1 MGFQVWRSVP
11 GKLLLL
17 ILNIFTGMALI
28 VEGYNQGVMGG
39 VSGTSDFIQVT
50 QIGSDGVITN
60 ATKQGGIVSVYYF
73 GSMVGCF
80 IAGWF
85 GDKYGRK
92 KGVWLGA
99 LFGMIGGSLMAA
111 SQNANMFICA
121 RVITGI
127 GIGFLN
133 TIVPPWISELA
144 RAHNRGSNFA
154 LIFTSNYIGIII
166 AYWLNYGVQNNS
178 NESFKWR
185 FPLAFMTAPLILIA
199 TTVVFLPESPRW
211 LIANNRR
218 EEAVEVLAKVRGDI
232 HHNDPALVAEIEQLE
247 AVVEASQHKRNRI
260 WNIAF
265 GRYSGRLHLGRRAWM
280 SFFTQQMLMWSGI
293 MAITTYSGQLFH
305 QAGFTAS
312 KSAWMSGFCN
322 TLCGVFGTLAATLVI
337 DRIGR
342 IKSMLTGFSCQG
354 VVLFM
359 CAAFLK
365 VSKDTDDVSKAE
377 KLGVASASMLFVFLW
392 IFTMFIIVPCFL
404 YATEIWPQEV
414 RAQGYSFAIFGWSV
428 GSGLTTLLI
437 PIMLAN
443 IGYGTFILFACFN
456 IIAIPAVYF
465 IYPETNGRSL
475 EEMNL
480 LFASPSLLV
489 KANKREYDRM
499 LIEAGGNIAVAERRL
514 FESVDAETMES
525 DDRTDTLGTGEKG
538 MTGYSEAKV
547 LNSEK

>member
-1 MGFQVWRSVP
+1 MF
-11 GKLLLL
+11 
-17 ILNIFTGMALI
+17 
-28 VEGYNQGVMGG
+28 
-39 VSGTSDFIQVT
+39 
-50 QIGSDGVITN
+50 
-60 ATKQGGIVSVYYF
+60 
-73 GSMVGCF
+73 GCF
-80 IAGWF
+80 VAGWF
-85 GDKYGRK
+85 GDNYGRK
-92 KGVWLGA
+92 KGVWLGSV
-99 LFGMIGGSLMAA
+99 FGMLGGALMAA
-111 SQNANMFICA
+111 SQSSDMFIVA
-121 RVITGI
+121 RVIGGI
-127 GIGFLN
+127 GIGFIN

-144 RAHNRGSNFA
+144 RAHNRGVNFA
-154 LIFTSNYIGIII
+154 LVFTSNYIGIVI
-166 AYWLNYGVQNNS
+166 AYWINYGVGNNS
-178 NESFKWR
+178 DESFKWR
-185 FPLAFMTAPLILIA
+185 FPLAFMTVPLILIA

-218 EEAVEVLAKVRGDI
+218 QEAIDVLAKVRGDL
-232 HHNDPALVAEIEQLE
+232 HHNDPALVAEVEQLE

-293 MAITTYSGQLFH
+293 MAITTYSGELFK

-337 DRIGR
+337 DRFGR
-342 IKSMLTGFSCQG
+342 IKSMLTGFSCQ
-354 VVLFM
+354 VAVLFI
-359 CAAFLK
+359 CAASVK
-365 VSKDTDDVSKAE
+365 ASKDTDNFSKAE
-377 KLGVASASMLFVFLW
+377 RLGVVSASMLFIFLW

-414 RAQGYSFAIFGWSV
+414 RAQGYAFAIFGWSV

-437 PIMLAN
+437 PIMLEN

-480 LFASPSLLV
+480 LFASPSLRV
-489 KANKREYDRM
+489 SANKREYDRM
-499 LIEAGGNIAVAERRL
+499 LRAAGGNIAVAERRL
-514 FESVDAETMES
+514 FDSVDAEAKAI
-525 DDRTDTLGTGEKG
+525 DDRAKTLNAGEKG
-538 MTGYSEAKV
+538 TAEYSEATV
-547 LNSEK
+547 STSEN

>member
-1 MGFQVWRSVP
+1 MV
-11 GKLLLL
+11 
-17 ILNIFTGMALI
+17 
-28 VEGYNQGVMGG
+28 GVMGG
-39 VSGTSDFIQVT
+39 VSGTSDFIEVT

-60 ATKQGGIVSVYYF
+60 ATKQGGLVSVYYF
-73 GSMVGCF
+73 GSMFGCF

-99 LFGMIGGSLMAA
+99 LFGILGGSLMAA

-121 RVITGI
+121 RVIAGI
-127 GIGFLN
+127 GIGFIN

-144 RAHNRGSNFA
+144 TAHNRGSNFA

-166 AYWLNYGVQNNS
+166 AYWLNYGVQNTS
-178 NESFKWR
+178 NVSFKWR
-185 FPLAFMTAPLILIA
+185 LAFMTAPLILIG

-218 EEAVEVLAKVRGDI
+218 EEAVDVLAKVRGDL
-232 HHNDPALVAEIEQLE
+232 HHNDPALVAEVEQLE
-247 AVVEASQHKRNRI
+247 AVVAASHHKRNRI

-337 DRIGR
+337 DRFGR
-342 IKSMLTGFSCQG
+342 IKI
-354 VVLFM
+354 
-359 CAAFLK
+359 
-365 VSKDTDDVSKAE
+365 SKDTDDVSKAE
-377 KLGVASASMLFVFLW
+377 KLGVASATMLFVFLW

-414 RAQGYSFAIFGWSV
+414 RAQGYAFAIFGWSV

-489 KANKREYDRM
+489 SANKREYDRM
-499 LIEAGGNIAVAERRL
+499 LNEAGGNVAVAERRL
-514 FESVDAETMES
+514 FDSADAETKEI
-525 DDRTDTLGTGEKG
+525 DDRADFLSTSEKE
-538 MTGYSEAKV
+538 MTGYSKAKV
-547 LNSEK
+547 LTSEK

>member
-1 MGFQVWRSVP
+1 MGFQVWRSLP

-17 ILNIFTGMALI
+17 ILNLFTATALI

-39 VSGTSDFIQVT
+39 VSGTSDFIRVA
-50 QIGSDGVITN
+50 QIGSGGVITN

-73 GSMVGCF
+73 GSMFGCF

-99 LFGMIGGSLMAA
+99 LFGMLGGSLMAA

-121 RVITGI
+121 RVIAGI
-127 GIGFLN
+127 GIGFIN

-144 RAHNRGSNFA
+144 KAHNRGSNFA

-218 EEAVEVLAKVRGDI
+218 EEAVEVLAKVRGDL
-232 HHNDPALVAEIEQLE
+232 HHNDPALVAEVEQLE

-354 VVLFM
+354 VVLLM

-392 IFTMFIIVPCFL
+392 IFTMK
-404 YATEIWPQEV
+404 
-414 RAQGYSFAIFGWSV
+414 FGHKRF
-428 GSGLTTLLI
+428 GLKGIHLQYLDV
-437 PIMLAN
+437 
-443 IGYGTFILFACFN
+443 
-456 IIAIPAVYF
+456 AIPAVYF

-489 KANKREYDRM
+489 KANQREYDRM
-499 LIEAGGNIAVAERRL
+499 LNEAGGNIAVAERRL
-514 FESVDAETMES
+514 FDSVDAETKEI
-525 DDRTDTLGTGEKG
+525 DDRADTLSTGEKE

-547 LNSEK
+547 